1 VYTSPEVCVDA
12 AMPFSNPSRDFPPGS
27 NPAPVVE
34 IPDSKTEN
42 GQTRCSICHLAAA
55 DRLQRLKVSR
65 VESHDMY
72 ENAETYVKNTRF
84 VGKRII
90 LITSRL
96 ASRLELSQGEL
107 KVKAKATML
116 QKTKEARS
124 CDLVKATMLMK
135 TKDLKFLKPRCL

>member
-1 VYTSPEVCVDA
+1 
-12 AMPFSNPSRDFPPGS
+12 MPFSNPSRDFPPGS

-72 ENAETYVKNTRF
+72 ENAGTYAKNTRF
-84 VGKRII
+84 AEKCIT

-96 ASRLELSQGEL
+96 AARLELRQGEL

-135 TKDLKFLKPRCL
+135 TKDL

>member
-1 VYTSPEVCVDA
+1 
-12 AMPFSNPSRDFPPGS
+12 MPFSTPLTRFPARIEAS
-27 NPAPVVE
+27 IIKIRN
-34 IPDSKTEN
+34 SKIEN
-42 GQTRCSICHLAAA
+42 RHARYSLCHLPVA
-55 DRLQRLKVSR
+55 DRLLRLKVSR